1 IGKRDGGRRSSVPP
15 GRTHAFVNTTI
26 TLAPGSVIDLAGRAL
41 QFGAAARV
49 TIGAGSVQILA
60 GPVSLVARARI
71 TGATGVAPSPLE
83 IDSRAASRSKA
94 PAARGVG
101 STCPARCKGGTI
113 TLNAS
118 GAITAA
124 ADIVSD
130 GNGTEASG
138 GVIMLTSAA
147 GDFIVSGSLSSNGG
161 SDAGGG
167 FISLV
172 AQGGKIDIVQTV
184 DLSGGEFDGG
194 ELDLTASGNVIVRQE
209 IAGDQCERRWAL
221 RQRRHGL
228 HHRRWH
234 GHATREHRRDR
245 GRLQR

>member
-1 IGKRDGGRRSSVPP
+1 
-15 GRTHAFVNTTI
+15 
-26 TLAPGSVIDLAGRAL
+26 
-41 QFGAAARV
+41 
-49 TIGAGSVQILA
+49 
-60 GPVSLVARARI
+60 
-71 TGATGVAPSPLE
+71 
-83 IDSRAASRSKA
+83 

-101 STCPARCKGGTI
+101 STCPARCQGGTI

-124 ADIVSD
+124 GDIVSD

-147 GDFIVSGSLSSNGG
+147 GDLILAGSLSSNGG
-161 SDAGGG
+161 PDAGGG
-167 FISLV
+167 FISLLG

-245 GRLQR
+245 GRLQRRGRRGRPLITTLDPTLLPCPGDRGLRRRQSGSRRAVRPRPPGGVRRRPGQRVDRQTNNVSVRMPDVLP